1 MLNDF
6 RLTNPVNDCADLL
19 DVSSDELTMSLDVAD
34 SVKSNGHRNGTGH
47 PGSDMKAW
55 LSAAVGNQDTS
66 CLDGFHGTKGVVET
80 LVAGIVQG
88 VVSVVADVL
97 RMVRNIL
104 AGCMLLGHHLRGL
117 EYRMELMQLLA
128 LSGVSESD
136 ARDDKD
142 VS

>member
-104 AGCMLLGHHLRGL
+104 AG
-117 EYRMELMQLLA
+117 
-128 LSGVSESD
+128 
-136 ARDDKD
+136 
-142 VS
+142 